1 MPLAIFSILIRHLG
15 AMPMLMAL
23 IEGIMLGDIPPIIEG
38 MAPDI
43 VPMPPVIPIIDAI
56 RSLIIEVIN
65 ISLV

>member
-1 MPLAIFSILIRHLG
+1 
-15 AMPMLMAL
+15 MAL